1 MSALTTIVYYT
12 DHSLGEPL
20 FSACQRQLVKSAKGK
35 PIISVSHTPIDLGTN
50 IAIGKKK
57 RSWLLLYKQLLLGIE
72 AADTKYVAMAEH
84 DCMYPAE
91 HFDFIPPRDNTF
103 YYDENALFM
112 QWSETKHIELK
123 GMYSRWPKQRLALS
137 SLVCNRQLLI
147 DTINERL
154 DLLDKDRKLVREIVF
169 AGEPGLSRL
178 RLDDDP
184 KIKKR
189 VKRAQRYAE
198 SGEPFYL
205 KQYLKEQLDKEK
217 YDTFNSEIPYL
228 DIRHD
233 GNFTGARRGRER
245 TFDDPYWGRFENLVN
260 EVAG

>member
-1 MSALTTIVYYT
+1 MSAITTIVYYT

-20 FSACQRQLVKSAKGK
+20 FSACQRQLVKSANGK
-35 PIISVSHTPIDLGTN
+35 PIISVSHTPIDLGHN

-72 AADTKYVAMAEH
+72 AAETKYVAMAEH
-84 DCMYPAE
+84 DCMYPAD
-91 HFDFIPPRDNTF
+91 HFDFVPPRDDTF

-112 QWSETKHIELK
+112 QWSETSHPDLK

-137 SLVCNRQLLI
+137 SLVCNRQLLG

-178 RLDDDP
+178 R
-184 KIKKR
+184 IESAR
-189 VKRAQRYAE
+189 RWAE
-198 SGEPFYL
+198 SGRPVYL
-205 KQYLKEQLDKEK
+205 KQFLKDQLDKEQ
-217 YDTFNSEIPYL
+217 YDTFHSENPYL

-233 GNFTGARRGRER
+233 GNFTGPRRGRER
-245 TFDDPYWGRFENLVN
+245 TFDNPYWGRFEELLK
-260 EVAG
+260 